1 MLILLLLVGSLL
13 LINVLVTV
21 WKKPRAKTEP
31 RSRTRASPWTS
42 IRIIQIV
49 ITVVVILILAAMLQ
63 QPLGV
68 VREDARRSL
77 CESNL
82 RQAWQAL
89 ALYAGQ
95 NNGRYPDQ
103 GLWQL
108 WQGGYASS
116 GRIFTCPDG
125 KGRPANS
132 VDEFKSGDHCGYL
145 YFPAQQMQKSGVAS
159 VLMLD
164 KPGNHVARDH
174 WKEFGHALFTDG
186 TIKGYG
192 GKQWWL
198 AASQTNLSN
207 GVDR

>member
-1 MLILLLLVGSLL
+1 MMLILLLLVGSLL

-82 RQAWQAL
+82 RQVWQAL

-95 NNGRYPDQ
+95 NNGRY
-103 GLWQL
+103 
-108 WQGGYASS
+108 
-116 GRIFTCPDG
+116 
-125 KGRPANS
+125 
-132 VDEFKSGDHCGYL
+132 
-145 YFPAQQMQKSGVAS
+145 
-159 VLMLD
+159 
-164 KPGNHVARDH
+164 
-174 WKEFGHALFTDG
+174 
-186 TIKGYG
+186 
-192 GKQWWL
+192 
-198 AASQTNLSN
+198 
-207 GVDR
+207 